1 MLFHERVVGLDVA
14 RSLAIIL
21 VLIAHFSLFFKNL
34 INVSPVLYGAG
45 YFGVELFFALSGF
58 LIGGIALRTIFYSL
72 TYKSLFVFWVRR
84 WFRTLPAYYL
94 VLVILVWN
102 YHLPP
107 HLWLPHIVFLQDFTI
122 IPRDTFFGVSWS
134 LAVEEWFYLLFPVTI
149 FILGKYKYIDIS
161 PRKLIAMWGVGIIA
175 CLVFRCIEV
184 MIFNTPWMEIRKS
197 VFQRLDALL
206 VGVLLAT
213 IKYYWQGIYNQILT
227 KYGNLI
233 GIAGFIGWS
242 FYTITFISNSYLES
256 FANRTLMF
264 LVVSLASVLIV
275 AWFDT
280 SNLFN
285 VNLNKFIKKIVT
297 YISITSYSVYLIHWE
312 VLQFFLKYIYLTKYI
327 WLIALIA
334 IIVTYIVAT
343 ILYYFWE
350 KPMMALRDRVLKKG
364 HN

>member
-1 MLFHERVVGLDVA
+1 MPFHERVVGLDVA

-34 INVSPVLYGAG
+34 INISPVLYGSG

-58 LIGGIALRTIFYSL
+58 LIGGIALRTVFLSL
-72 TYKSLFVFWVRR
+72 KYKSLIVFWVRR
-84 WFRTLPAYYL
+84 WVRTLPAYYL
-94 VLVILVWN
+94 VLVILVWH

-107 HLWLPHIVFLQDFTI
+107 HLYLPHIAFLQDFTT

-134 LAVEEWFYLLFPVTI
+134 LAIEEWFYLVLPIIILI
-149 FILGKYKYIDIS
+149 FGKYIDIS
-161 PRKLIAMWGVGIIA
+161 PIKLIAIWCVGIIA
-175 CLVFRCIEV
+175 CLVFRCVEV
-184 MIFNTPWMEIRKS
+184 AILNTPWMEVRKS

-206 VGVLLAT
+206 FGVLLAT
-213 IKYYWQGIYNQILT
+213 IKYYWQGVYDQILT

-233 GIAGFIGWS
+233 GTAGFIGWS
-242 FYTITFISNSYLES
+242 FYAIPFLSNSYLES

-264 LVVSLASVLIV
+264 SVVSLSSALII

-280 SNLFN
+280 SSLFN
-285 VNLNKFIKKIVT
+285 INLNKFIKYIVT
-297 YISITSYSVYLIHWE
+297 YISVTSYSVYLIHWDI
-312 VLQFFLKYIYLTKYI
+312 LQVFINYSDSTGHIFVNSIN
-327 WLIALIA
+327 A

-350 KPMMALRDRVLKKG
+350 KPMMALRDRMLKKMK
-364 HN
+364 